1 MEIPLLT
8 AAADNTRKNTSVAK
22 NRWGEGIN
30 CHFFPKNKKLQFLSF
45 PVLGGFASYPITN
58 LKKHSGRQ
66 EINKNL
72 TKVAAFGIKIDG
84 KY

>member
-1 MEIPLLT
+1 MT
-8 AAADNTRKNTSVAK
+8 K
-22 NRWGEGIN
+22 NREGEKLN
-30 CHFFPKNKKLQFLSF
+30 CCFFPKNKKSQFLSF
-45 PVLGGFASYPITN
+45 PVLGRFASYPITN
-58 LKKHSGRQ
+58 LKKHFGRQ